1 MKISAKA
8 RYGLAAIIKMAKKQ
22 QSTDEFITLISLA
35 EELQISK
42 IYLEQV
48 FSQLKRAEIVI
59 STKGSRGGYSLSR
72 PAGEITVFDLLASL
86 ETSIFEKTEKT
97 VEESQPSIEKCME
110 ENIFE
115 VLDESIEAALSSITI
130 EELANKLVK
139 YGDNENYMYYV

>member
-48 FSQLKRAEIVI
+48 FSQLKRAEIVT

-72 PAGEITVFDLLASL
+72 PTGEITVFDLLASL